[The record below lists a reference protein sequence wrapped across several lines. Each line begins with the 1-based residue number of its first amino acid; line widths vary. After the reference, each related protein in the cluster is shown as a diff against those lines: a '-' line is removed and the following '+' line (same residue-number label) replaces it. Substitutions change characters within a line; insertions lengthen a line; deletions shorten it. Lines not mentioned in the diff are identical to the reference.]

1 MPIASEQA
9 VLKLTLTDSPLRHA
23 LESRL
28 GKPIGI
34 ERLAAERALEGRVL
48 EPGAAP
54 ATLLPDDDG
63 ARYDLDGRHVR
74 RIRRSS
80 VAKPASEE
88 PSESASGSGSGPGSV
103 ARSGQQGVPSARGS
117 VARSGQQGVQAAR
130 DEGASESKEKA
141 AASAPGAD
149 ELLKAGGLASATD
162 TLLLH
167 HGNVGAAEAEELSAN
182 RGKRSRASDGSADA
196 SDEEVVPGYTLSDL
210 VTLSRSRVA
219 GQRVIALRCISKLL
233 HRRRQQVT
241 RRLARGL
248 GSRGRGSPNKSSSVG
263 TEIDGGRSNHD
274 QIVNKADDDEDDD
287 DGVVRPVRLPRM
299 LVVAVRVATA
309 DDNLAALAAGLS
321 AAAALVG
328 TDDDLELPGDVFSSE
343 VGDCI

>member
-1 MPIASEQA
+1 
-9 VLKLTLTDSPLRHA
+9 
-23 LESRL
+23 
-28 GKPIGI
+28 
-34 ERLAAERALEGRVL
+34 
-48 EPGAAP
+48 
-54 ATLLPDDDG
+54 
-63 ARYDLDGRHVR
+63 
-74 RIRRSS
+74 
-80 VAKPASEE
+80 
-88 PSESASGSGSGPGSV
+88 
-103 ARSGQQGVPSARGS
+103 
-117 VARSGQQGVQAAR
+117 VQAAR